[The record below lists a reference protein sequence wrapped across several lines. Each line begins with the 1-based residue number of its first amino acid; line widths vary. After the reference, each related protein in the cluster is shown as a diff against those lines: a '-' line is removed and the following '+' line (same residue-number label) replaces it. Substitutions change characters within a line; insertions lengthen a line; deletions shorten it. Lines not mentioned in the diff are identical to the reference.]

1 MTLKQREKQ
10 MLEQEEGTEVLS
22 RRDKKPPRT
31 HAETLAR
38 GEKRILSWDSRKKG
52 RQFVTGKWPEGGR
65 RFQEIFKMDGNI
77 KWHTGTSRSF

>member
-22 RRDKKPPRT
+22 RRDGKKPPRT

-38 GEKRILSWDSRKKG
+38 GGKKDTELG
-52 RQFVTGKWPEGGR
+52 F
-65 RFQEIFKMDGNI
+65 
-77 KWHTGTSRSF
+77 